1 MEDLKSVKTR
11 VLTALELQ
19 FITIEQGDIP
29 LVKLLKKSYSKT
41 ILITLWVEE
50 SSHPE
55 TWRSSTK
62 APGSEL
68 VVPLQEFVSSV
79 ARNRN
84 WCRDQDRENCTSELP
99 VADLQHHPKTT
110 PTEEEATV
118 RRLYVRPPVEHLRI
132 I

>member
-1 MEDLKSVKTR
+1 MAS
-11 VLTALELQ
+11 LE
-19 FITIEQGDIP
+19 FVRCKDPAADIR
-29 LVKLLKKSYSKT
+29 LIHYNHRFDVAYTLNSSGASANVDKK
-41 ILITLWVEE
+41 
-50 SSHPE
+50 
-55 TWRSSTK
+55 R
-62 APGSEL
+62 
-68 VVPLQEFVSSV
+68 VSSV

>member
-1 MEDLKSVKTR
+1 MATTQLFIKDAPSIRLKPQYKESNFRKD
-11 VLTALELQ
+11 
-19 FITIEQGDIP
+19 TIYGS
-29 LVKLLKKSYSKT
+29 KKKSGNRNT
-41 ILITLWVEE
+41 NTQL
-50 SSHPE
+50 
-55 TWRSSTK
+55 
-62 APGSEL
+62 
-68 VVPLQEFVSSV
+68 SSV

>member
-1 MEDLKSVKTR
+1 MNGKGTRRRKTCQSEVK
-11 VLTALELQ
+11 VAV
-19 FITIEQGDIP
+19 IG
-29 LVKLLKKSYSKT
+29 
-41 ILITLWVEE
+41 
-50 SSHPE
+50 
-55 TWRSSTK
+55 
-62 APGSEL
+62 APGVGKS
-68 VVPLQEFVSSV
+68 VSSV